1 MALEVTAE
9 EGVVVEMIIPGNL
22 LDALR
27 RCTQQELELH
37 DDIMINDRLRRT
49 PSLCK
54 RDIEQILGRDMEP
67 DGIER
72 DLPALFVMLH
82 DRLHEAREEFID
94 AL

>member
-9 EGVVVEMIIPGNL
+9 ERVVVEMIIPGNL

-27 RCTQQELELH
+27 GCTQQELELH
-37 DDIMINDRLRRT
+37 DDIMVDDRLRRA

-67 DGIER
+67 GGIER

-82 DRLHEAREEFID
+82 DHFHEARKEFVD